1 MLMATLPARLVSE
14 SDVTEPRQYDLSQAP
29 CVIGRATECDVVVSM
44 TKISRAHAQIEF
56 IEGVYFISDAG
67 STNGTFVNGHR
78 ISGAHPLQHR
88 DEIGLSDPR
97 MIFTFYAADH
107 TELSLPRIRFDDR
120 RFAFF
125 FANQEVELSADQFDL
140 LRFLYTH
147 QGELCTREDCSMAVW
162 KRAYDATMDAEA
174 LDQIVSRVRARL
186 KKIDPGAGDLI
197 VTVRGRGYRLDV
209 W

>member
-1 MLMATLPARLVSE
+1 MATLPARLVSE
-14 SDVTEPRQYDLSQAP
+14 SDVIEPRQYELSQAP
-29 CVIGRATECDVVVSM
+29 CVIGRATESDVVASM
-44 TKISRAHAQIEF
+44 TKVSRAHARIEYV
-56 IEGVYFISDAG
+56 EGVYFINDIG
-67 STNGTFVNGHR
+67 STNGTFVNGFR
-78 ISGAHPLQHR
+78 INGPHPLQHR

-107 TELSLPRIRFDDR
+107 TELSLPRIRFDER

-125 FANQEVELSADQFDL
+125 FANQEVELSPDQFDL
-140 LRFLYTH
+140 LRFLYQH
-147 QGELCTREDCSMAVW
+147 QGELRTREDCSLAVW

-186 KKIDPGAGDLI
+186 KKIDPTAGDMI

>member
-1 MLMATLPARLVSE
+1 MATLPARLISE
-14 SDVTEPRQYDLSQAP
+14 SDTVDPRQHNLGEAP
-29 CVIGRATECDVVVSM
+29 VSLGRADECDITVSM
-44 TKISRAHAQIEF
+44 SKVSRLHARLEF

-78 ISGAHPLQHR
+78 IVGLHPLQHR

-97 MIFTFYAADH
+97 MLFTFYAADH
-107 TELSLPRIRFDDR
+107 TELSLPRIRFDER
-120 RFAFF
+120 RWAFF

-140 LRFLYTH
+140 LRFLYDH
-147 QGELCTREDCSMAVW
+147 QGELCTREACSMAVW
-162 KRAYDATMDAEA
+162 KRPYDPHMDAEA

-186 KKIDPGAGDLI
+186 KKIDPSASNI
-197 VTVRGRGYRLDV
+197 FVTVRGRGYRLDV